1 MRRLIYLLLA
11 LISAGVFVY
20 YAWAG
25 VQEWNRGGAAADALE
40 EVYTGETKGKKIA
53 QERYIK
59 YYIKHVSYYRAT
71 FVYEVDGVTYQAKS
85 DTGMEPW
92 NEEEVHYDPAN
103 PAKSYVGQYAPQDD
117 DSGTCFGVAVV
128 ALVIAIVCAAGVCGY
143 F

>member
-59 YYIKHVSYYRAT
+59 YFSPYFYLNFRKDNYIINNNFIIKVA
-71 FVYEVDGVTYQAKS
+71 YE
-85 DTGMEPW
+85 DT
-92 NEEEVHYDPAN
+92 
-103 PAKSYVGQYAPQDD
+103 
-117 DSGTCFGVAVV
+117 
-128 ALVIAIVCAAGVCGY
+128 
-143 F
+143 